1 MIPDFLRNGF
11 HLVKRQIS
19 ADVEVLFT
27 RGLTVQSLDCFL
39 IDPLS
44 LALRTK
50 DVYSARNFLSR
61 PIVKLVNKVL
71 NNFPNR
77 RREYKTYK
85 KHPEGLSE

>member
-61 PIVKLVNKVL
+61 PIVKLL
-71 NNFPNR
+71 NMVPPHKR
-77 RREYKTYK
+77 RGYETCFKEASRR
-85 KHPEGLSE
+85 PL